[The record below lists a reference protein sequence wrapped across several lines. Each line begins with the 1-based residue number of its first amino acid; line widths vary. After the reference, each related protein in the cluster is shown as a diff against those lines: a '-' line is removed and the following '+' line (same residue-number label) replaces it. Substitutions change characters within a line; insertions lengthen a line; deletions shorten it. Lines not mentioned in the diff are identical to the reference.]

1 MYSLRKER
9 KSRNFIMSNRKKD
22 LFSRRRLRVRN
33 MIKKFSKTRM
43 RLSVHR
49 SSKNM
54 YAQLIDDTVGKTIAA
69 ASTRDNTIGKA
80 LRNNVETAAL
90 IGKEIAN
97 RAKKSGI
104 TEVYFDRGGFL
115 FHGRVKALAEAARE
129 AGLKF

>member
-1 MYSLRKER
+1 
-9 KSRNFIMSNRKKD
+9 MSNRKKD

-33 MIKKFSKTRM
+33 RIKKFSKTRM

-97 RAKKSGI
+97 RAKKNGI

>member
-33 MIKKFSKTRM
+33 RIKKFSKTRM

-80 LRNNVETAAL
+80 LKNNVETAAL